1 MIELRLDSGNGIP
14 IYLQIVR
21 QITYGIRAGLIL
33 PGEQLP
39 SVREL
44 SKKLQVNPLTIAKAY
59 LGLEHDGLVSTR
71 WGKGTFVAGELPQ
84 INKEESFKR
93 LQELA
98 DRFIDEAT
106 PLVKHPM
113 ELVKLIRERLQ
124 HRT

>member
-14 IYLQIVR
+14 IYLQIIR
-21 QITYGIRAGLIL
+21 QITYGVRAQLMP
-33 PGEQLP
+33 PGEQLS
-39 SVREL
+39 SVREM
-44 SKKLQVNPLTIAKAY
+44 SRKLQVNPLTIAKAY
-59 LGLEHDGLVSTR
+59 LELEHNGLVTTR

-93 LQELA
+93 LKELA

-106 PLVKHPM
+106 PLVGHPR
-113 ELVKLIRERLQ
+113 ELVKLVRERMK